1 MGNYYFARQGAETI
15 ALRRTVETQK
25 QNLDT
30 QLTRL
35 AQGIKEQIKTVKPQH
50 AGTII
55 DADKH
60 VMTLAGI
67 KLELLW
73 PGKGHYAGDAVL
85 WLPQSG
91 ALFTGDFIYMDRM
104 LGIHPTSDAAAW
116 QQSFHKIMAL
126 APSHIIPGHGRP
138 TDVAGAKRDTGDYL
152 DWLMTNVRAALKDW
166 LEIEETIDSLSDAPQ
181 FKHLIHYDSWHRRN
195 IHQAYLQL
203 EAAG

>member
-1 MGNYYFARQGAETI
+1 
-15 ALRRTVETQK
+15 
-25 QNLDT
+25 
-30 QLTRL
+30 
-35 AQGIKEQIKTVKPQH
+35 
-50 AGTII
+50 
-55 DADKH
+55 
-60 VMTLAGI
+60 
-67 KLELLW
+67 
-73 PGKGHYAGDAVL
+73 
-85 WLPQSG
+85 
-91 ALFTGDFIYMDRM
+91 MDRM

-152 DWLMTNVRAALKDW
+152 DWLITNVRAALKDW

-195 IHQAYLQL
+195 VHQTYLQL